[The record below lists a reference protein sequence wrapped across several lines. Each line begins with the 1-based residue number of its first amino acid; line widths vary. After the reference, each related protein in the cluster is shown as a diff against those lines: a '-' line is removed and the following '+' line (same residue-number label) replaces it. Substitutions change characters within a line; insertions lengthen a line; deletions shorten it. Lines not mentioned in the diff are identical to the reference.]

1 MTDTIWKCEQWRA
14 GKVYNKVMFNTQ
26 EEAVS
31 FTTHMRHVEPD
42 LLWNIE
48 PIEASQVWN

>member
-1 MTDTIWKCEQWRA
+1 MTDTIWKCEQLRA

-26 EEAVS
+26 EEAES
-31 FTTHMRHVEPD
+31 FTSHMLSFEPD

-48 PIEASQVWN
+48 PVEARQVWN